1 MKIAEALRLVKD
13 KYFDEEKG
21 TTTGEIADKYRN
33 ACSQYPVLM
42 ATAQHIWA
50 NELSKDLP

>member
-13 KYFDEEKG
+13 KYFDEEIG
-21 TTTGEIADKYRN
+21 TTTGEIADRYRN

>member
-1 MKIAEALRLVKD
+1 MKISEALLLVKD

-21 TTTGEIADKYRN
+21 TTTGEVADKYKDAIN
-33 ACSQYPVLM
+33 QYPVLM

-50 NELSKDLP
+50 MELSKDLP

>member
-1 MKIAEALRLVKD
+1 MKISEALLLVKD

-21 TTTGEIADKYRN
+21 TTTGEIADKYRD

-50 NELSKDLP
+50 KELSKDLP

>member
-33 ACSQYPVLM
+33 ACGQYPVLM